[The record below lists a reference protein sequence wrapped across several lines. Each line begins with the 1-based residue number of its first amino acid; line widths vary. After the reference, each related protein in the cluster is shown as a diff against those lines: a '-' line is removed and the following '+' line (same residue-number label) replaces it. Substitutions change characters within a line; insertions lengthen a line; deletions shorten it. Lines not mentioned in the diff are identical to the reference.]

1 MHPLIYILA
10 LLTEL
15 IFLIFFCMYM
25 ASVAYS
31 HIKGAPYVPTSNKL
45 LKQIFSQIKIKKG
58 EHLIELG
65 SGDGRATRYAVKEL
79 GVRGKGIDVN
89 PFLVRWSNF
98 LAKRQKLSG
107 IEFVKE
113 NVFKSDLSEADLLYL
128 FLMPEMLEELRPKFE
143 KELKKGTQIISHGF
157 KIPGLE
163 QKLVKTLTNK
173 PFSTY
178 YYKL

>member
-1 MHPLIYILA
+1 MNVHINPVSNTRYSGKNRIA
-10 LLTEL
+10 LEV
-15 IFLIFFCMYM
+15 FMKKRNF
-25 ASVAYS
+25 SVPKWITFYQA
-31 HIKGAPYVPTSNKL
+31 
-45 LKQIFSQIKIKKG
+45 KQLGRKIKKG